1 MTLLAHV
8 AATLISWYGWGL
20 DLSLSFSCV
29 GEPST
34 EVAGYPRYPQAD
46 WPETGSDVSCMLDPG
61 SAFVALQVAL
71 ADVVSVFSHALT
83 DATQEGRDVFC
94 DISKRMEAY
103 SSL

>member
-1 MTLLAHV
+1 MAGVWTSACLFPVLGSHPQK
-8 AATLISWYGWGL
+8 WP
-20 DLSLSFSCV
+20 DLPF
-29 GEPST
+29 
-34 EVAGYPRYPQAD
+34 RYPQAD

-83 DATQEGRDVFC
+83 DATQEGRDGFC